1 MPSSNLDDVLGPLAP
16 ADFIKGYWGQKFL
29 HLPGPQGRFS
39 SLFPWSVVNEMLET
53 QRLAPPRLRLTQD
66 GRAVSPDLYIKNG
79 QIRAAELT
87 GLLRDGATL
96 IVAAVDEV
104 HGPLKALA
112 QHVGRALQ
120 SRINVNLYA
129 GWRTSHA
136 FDVHWDSH
144 DVIVLQVAGKKQWK
158 VYEPTEK
165 FPLKDS
171 VELGTTP
178 PTSAPVWEGF
188 LMDGEVLYL
197 PRGWWHVA
205 IPCDEP
211 TLHLTLGIHKPTGID
226 IVRWVTEDL
235 PNDERMRMDVPLLGD
250 AAAQAAYITGIRESI
265 REAFAPAD
273 LLPRFTQHSSG
284 NAVARAYFNLPS
296 SATQKVLPESEGS
309 IVELAA
315 PLGLDSRTRDD
326 GAIDIAFNGNLLT
339 FAGAAR
345 PLLDFFGTELPA
357 SIAQFYQRFAD
368 QYERDTLRQF
378 LTEMAKHGVV
388 TVRQPLPGVKKRSNR
403 AAV

>member
-1 MPSSNLDDVLGPLAP
+1 MQSLNLDDVLSPLAP
-16 ADFIKGYWGQKFL
+16 ADFIKDYWGQKFL

-39 SLFPWSVVNEMLET
+39 SLFPWSAVNEMLET
-53 QRLAPPRLRLTQD
+53 QRLVAPRLRLTQD
-66 GRAVSPDLYIKNG
+66 GRAVSPDLYMKNG

-87 GLLRDGATL
+87 GLLRGGATL

-112 QHVGRALQ
+112 QDLGCALQ
-120 SRINVNLYA
+120 GRINVNLYA
-129 GWRTSHA
+129 GWRTSHG

-144 DVIVLQVAGKKQWK
+144 DVIVLQIAGKKQWK

-171 VELGTTP
+171 VELGRTP

-188 LMDGEVLYL
+188 LTDGEVLYL

-211 TLHLTLGIHKPTGID
+211 TLHLTLGIHKPTGMD
-226 IVRWVTEDL
+226 MVRWVTEDL
-235 PNDERMRMDVPLLGD
+235 QNDERVRMDVPVLGD
-250 AAAQAAYITGIRESI
+250 AAAQAAYVSAIQDSI
-265 REAFAPAD
+265 REAFERPD
-273 LLPRFTQHSSG
+273 LLRRFTTHSRG
-284 NAVARAYFNLPS
+284 NAVARPYFNLPS
-296 SATQKVLPESEGS
+296 SATQKVLPESGES
-309 IVELAA
+309 VIRLAA
-315 PLGLDSRTRDD
+315 PLGLDLRTRDD
-326 GAIDIAFNGNLLT
+326 GAIDIAFNGNLFT

-345 PLLDFFGTELPA
+345 PLLDFLAGELPA
-357 SIAQFYQRFAD
+357 SIDQYYQRFRD
-368 QYERDTLRQF
+368 QYEHETLRQF
-378 LTEMAKHGVV
+378 LAEMAKHGVIAL
-388 TVRQPLPGVKKRSNR
+388 RQPLPGRQKRSTR

>member
-1 MPSSNLDDVLGPLAP
+1 MPSSSLDDVLTPLAP
-16 ADFIKGYWGQKFL
+16 ADFIKDYWGQKFL

-39 SLFPWSVVNEMLET
+39 SLFPWSAVNEMLET
-53 QRLAPPRLRLTQD
+53 QRLVAPRLRLTKD
-66 GRAVSPDLYIKNG
+66 GRAVSPDLYMKNG

-87 GLLRDGATL
+87 GLLREGATL
-96 IVAAVDEV
+96 IVAAVDEI

-112 QHVGRALQ
+112 QNLGRALQ

-129 GWRTSHA
+129 GWRTSHG

-144 DVIVLQVAGKKQWK
+144 DVIVLQIAGKKQWK

-165 FPLKDS
+165 FPIKDS
-171 VELGTTP
+171 VELGRTP

-188 LMDGEVLYL
+188 LTDGEVLYL

-211 TLHLTLGIHKPTGID
+211 TLHLTLGLHKPTGID

-235 PNDERMRMDVPLLGD
+235 QNDERMRMDVPLLGD

-265 REAFAPAD
+265 REAFAPSD
-273 LLPRFTQHSSG
+273 LLGRFMQHSSG

-296 SATQKVLPESEGS
+296 SATQTVLPESEDS

-315 PLGLDSRTRDD
+315 PLGLDLRARAD
-326 GAIDIAFNGNLLT
+326 GAIDIAFNGKVLT

-345 PLLDFFGTELPA
+345 PLLDFFAGKLPA
-357 SIAQFYQRFAD
+357 SIAQFYQQFAD
-368 QYERDTLRQF
+368 QYERDTLRGF
-378 LTEMAKHGVV
+378 LAEMAKHGVV
-388 TVRQPLPGVKKRSNR
+388 AIRQPLPGRQKRSNR
-403 AAV
+403 AGV